1 LDITAIITSIENEFT
16 TVFEDRIFEGVRN
29 LDELIQILVKDD
41 KIIWFKIK

>member
-1 LDITAIITSIENEFT
+1 
-16 TVFEDRIFEGVRN
+16 VFEDRIFEGVRN